1 MDMTG
6 ERLIA
11 APRAVVWEALNDPE
25 ILRQSIPGCD
35 KIEKTSDNGFTAT
48 VTAKVGPVKA
58 SFSGAVTL
66 SDIDPPNGYT
76 IRGEGKGGPAGFA
89 SGGAQVKLEEAE
101 GGTKLSYVVDA
112 KVGGKLA
119 QIGSRLIDATARKM
133 ADDFFARFSEL
144 VVAQA
149 SAGSAASPAAD
160 AASADPAPP
169 AAPSVPAAEDRPKG
183 LSTWV
188 WVGGVIVIVALLLLA
203 FGRS

>member
-11 APRAVVWEALNDPE
+11 APREAVWRALNDPE
-25 ILRQSIPGCD
+25 TLRQCIPGCE
-35 KIEKTSDNGFTAT
+35 KVEKTSDTGFAAT

-76 IRGEGKGGPAGFA
+76 IRGEGKGGAAGFA
-89 SGGAQVKLEEAE
+89 SGGAQVKLEDAE

-133 ADDFFARFSEL
+133 ADDFFTKFSDL
-144 VVAQA
+144 VAA
-149 SAGSAASPAAD
+149 EAAPAAPAATGSAAAA
-160 AASADPAPP
+160 PAPVAEEP
-169 AAPSVPAAEDRPKG
+169 AKG
-183 LSTWV
+183 LGTWV
-188 WVGGVIVIVALLLLA
+188 WVAGVIVVVVLLLLA